1 MLRYCLF
8 SLLTHVAEPERLT
21 DIQGYTPV
29 VQALWLVLEGDN
41 GFTMLWGLWFGNAPA
56 CPVNEVR
63 AALPANISGNMA
75 ARRE

>member
-8 SLLTHVAEPERLT
+8 SLLIHVAEPERLT

-41 GFTMLWGLWFGNAPA
+41 AMHY
-56 CPVNEVR
+56 
-63 AALPANISGNMA
+63 ALGSVVWERSCLPSK
-75 ARRE
+75 

>member
-21 DIQGYTPV
+21 DIQGYAPV
-29 VQALWLVLEGDN
+29 VRAPWLVLEGDN
-41 GFTMLWGLWFGNAPA
+41 GFTMLWGLRFGNAPA